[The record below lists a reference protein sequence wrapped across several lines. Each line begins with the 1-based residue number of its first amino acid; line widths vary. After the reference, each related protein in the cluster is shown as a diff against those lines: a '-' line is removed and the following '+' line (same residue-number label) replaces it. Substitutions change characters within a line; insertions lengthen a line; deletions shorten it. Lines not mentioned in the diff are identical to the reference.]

1 MTEFNILLYT
11 LLIFSRKIKTL
22 GNQSCTIDHVMT
34 CSEMNLALI
43 CDLILLRFA
52 AFNLHKYQQKRTRKA
67 LFCSLLNFKNRFSYR
82 TPPVAASN
90 IFRHMVT
97 QAVF

>member
-43 CDLILLRFA
+43 CDIILLRFA
-52 AFNLHKYQQKRTRKA
+52 AFDLHKYFSKSEPER
-67 LFCSLLNFKNRFSYR
+67 LFVLC
-82 TPPVAASN
+82 
-90 IFRHMVT
+90 
-97 QAVF
+97 